1 VRNEQGRPAEALA
14 LARSSGQA
22 FPAMHQ
28 SGNTALALATG
39 ALAEVALG
47 QTAAAEA
54 DCEKARATLQG
65 NRQNQ
70 PNLFVLLAQGRV
82 ETAAGHLAKAR
93 ELAEAAR
100 ERAEKA
106 RAPAFILEA
115 RLGLG
120 EIDLKE
126 HPGDG
131 AGRKRLQELAR
142 EAKAK
147 GYLLIAGKAER
158 AASLGR

>member
-1 VRNEQGRPAEALA
+1 L
-14 LARSSGQA
+14 QA
-22 FPAMHQ
+22 G
-28 SGNTALALATG
+28 ST
-39 ALAEVALG
+39 
-47 QTAAAEA
+47 TAA
-54 DCEKARATLQG
+54 RAGRT
-65 NRQNQ
+65 
-70 PNLFVLLAQGRV
+70 NLFVLLAQARV
-82 ETAAGHLAKAR
+82 EAAAGRLAKAR

-106 RAPAFILEA
+106 RAPASTLEA
-115 RLGLG
+115 RLVLG

-147 GYLLIAGKAER
+147 GYLLIARKGER
-158 AASLGR
+158 AVSFRR